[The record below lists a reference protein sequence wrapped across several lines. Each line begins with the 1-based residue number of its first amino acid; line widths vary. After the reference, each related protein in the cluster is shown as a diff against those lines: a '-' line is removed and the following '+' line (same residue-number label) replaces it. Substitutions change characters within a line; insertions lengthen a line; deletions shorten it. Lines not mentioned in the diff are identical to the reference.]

1 MPFKLRNSME
11 GLIDSK
17 NNGSECF
24 ICCHIRHLNS
34 LKIHPQII
42 TKAYKNIVNDL
53 DFGKIEKRNNIGIN
67 VFCYESGLVYPVHIS
82 DEKFK
87 NCMDLLLTT
96 VGHKSHYVY
105 IKDFNKFNCEKTFT
119 VKEVK
124 STDRGDND
132 YNASYT
138 EKYQR
143 NIFLAVLL
151 IKLLMINLANQLF
164 FIKKKNVVNRFIKAI
179 LIEYE
184 YFKKVMKKHYN
195 KNVIMSEKDE
205 QIFQSSNKCWIC
217 DKLVDVGDN
226 KVRDHCHITGQC
238 RGSAY
243 WICNVNLKLTKN
255 ILVIFYNIKGYD
267 SHLIMQE
274 INKFDAKISVIPN
287 GLEKCMAFTINNNL
301 VFIDSMQFMKFC
313 LNKLVKNL
321 SDNDFKYLS

>member
-1 MPFKLRNSME
+1 M
-11 GLIDSK
+11 
-17 NNGSECF
+17 
-24 ICCHIRHLNS
+24 
-34 LKIHPQII
+34 
-42 TKAYKNIVNDL
+42 
-53 DFGKIEKRNNIGIN
+53 
-67 VFCYESGLVYPVHIS
+67 FCYESGLVYPVYIS
-82 DEKFK
+82 DEKCK
-87 NCMDLLLTT
+87 NCMDLLITT
-96 VGHKSHYVY
+96 VDHKSHYVY
-105 IKDFNKFNCEKTFT
+105 IKDFNKFMYNKTKCKSKKQFFKYCLQCFSSERVVVEYKETCLNINGKQTVKLRSGWIKFKDYFKRLAVPFKIYADFECT

-124 STDRGDND
+124 SPDRGDND
-132 YNASYT
+132 NNASYT
-138 EKYQR
+138 EKYQK

-195 KNVIMSEKDE
+195 KNLIMSEKDE